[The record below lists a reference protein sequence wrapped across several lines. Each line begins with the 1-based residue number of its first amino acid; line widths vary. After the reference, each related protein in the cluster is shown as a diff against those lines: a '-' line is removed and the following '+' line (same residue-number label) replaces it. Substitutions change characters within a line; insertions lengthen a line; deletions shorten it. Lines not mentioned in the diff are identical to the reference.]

1 MAQRGVNK
9 VILIGT
15 LGQDPEI
22 RYIPNGGAVGRLS
35 ISTNES
41 WRDKQTGQQKEQ
53 TEWHRVVLFSQGGTM
68 QMIGTRR
75 DDSQSSNGWGQ
86 SNQPQNHQQ
95 YSGGG
100 KPQSNANN
108 EPPMDFEDDIPF

>member
-1 MAQRGVNK
+1 
-9 VILIGT
+9 
-15 LGQDPEI
+15 
-22 RYIPNGGAVGRLS
+22 
-35 ISTNES
+35 
-41 WRDKQTGQQKEQ
+41 
-53 TEWHRVVLFSQGGTM
+53 M
-68 QMIGTRR
+68 QMIGARR

-108 EPPMDFEDDIPF
+108 EPQWTLTTIFRFRVYE